1 MYFVETFKPKFHPK
15 ELSIDHEMIRTFVEN
30 SNFKNDNDLLKYET
44 KKDSLD
50 TK

>member
-1 MYFVETFKPKFHPK
+1 
-15 ELSIDHEMIRTFVEN
+15 MIRTFVEN
-30 SNFKNDNDLLKYET
+30 SNFKNDNVLLKYET